1 MIDRP
6 RSDDLP
12 FFFTLRY
19 VLFKF
24 GLTMDTL
31 ALS

>member
-6 RSDDLP
+6 HSDDLP
-12 FFFTLRY
+12 FFFTLRH
-19 VLFKF
+19 VLFRSH
-24 GLTMDTL
+24 LTMDTL